1 MGQIIDTVAS
11 VLQEE
16 GWNFET
22 LQQGKALATRF
33 YGESGQ
39 LRCHAFEVEKD
50 GIFLFYSISPIKV
63 PKNKRQA
70 VAHLLAG
77 LNYGIAIGN
86 FDLNLTY
93 GDIRFKTSIQV
104 QDDRLSLA
112 LVKNLIYTNVITM
125 NEYLPS
131 IMSTVHGNV
140 PPEQTLADMDS

>member
-11 VLQEE
+11 FLQGD

-22 LQQGKALATRF
+22 LQQVKALVTHF
-33 YGESGQ
+33 YCESGQ
-39 LRCHAFEVEKD
+39 LKCHAFELEKD
-50 GIFLFYSISPIKV
+50 GILLFYSISPIKV
-63 PKNKRQA
+63 PEKKRQA
-70 VAHLLAG
+70 VAYFLSR

-86 FDLNLTY
+86 FELNLTD

-131 IMSTVHGNV
+131 IMSTVHGDV